1 MTGTAAI
8 LGIPVPSTD
17 PAFLSVV
24 VIHIGFGV
32 GAVVAGFLAMMS
44 RKGLGRHA
52 SWGKVYFWCLAGLSV
67 TMTALSAIRWAE
79 DYPLF
84 ILGAMALASAYSG
97 RRLRLHPRLHLTAM
111 SASYILMLTAFY
123 VDNGKALPLWKE
135 LPQFAFWIIP
145 TAVGVPLIIWVWFR
159 HPPTVSHTDI

>member
-145 TAVGVPLIIWVWFR
+145 TAVGVPLVIWAWFR